1 MAFMGVHTKKEVSA
15 IKRAVVSD
23 TKRQMRVEFNREKNK
38 LIDDYENRLNSLR
51 NRLEKANE
59 SNKEAYEII
68 SVANGKLKEKDS
80 EIDSLKNSLNLEYDK
95 QIGRLEALI
104 IRTNKNKIKKKCR
117 GRILDYMER
126 KFKLEQRCK
135 IRTINHSS
143 INSYSYDK

>member
-1 MAFMGVHTKKEVSA
+1 MAFIGLYTHKEVEA

-38 LIDDYENRLNSLR
+38 LIDYYEDRR
-51 NRLEKANE
+51 NEL
-59 SNKEAYEII
+59 
-68 SVANGKLKEKDS
+68 VEKDS
-80 EIDSLKNSLNLEYDK
+80 EIDYLKKLLDLEYDK